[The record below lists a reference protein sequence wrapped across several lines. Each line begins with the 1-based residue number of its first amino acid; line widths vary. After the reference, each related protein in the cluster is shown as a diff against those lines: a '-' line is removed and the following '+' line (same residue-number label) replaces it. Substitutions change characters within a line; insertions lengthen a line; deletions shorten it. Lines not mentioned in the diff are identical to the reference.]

1 MLRDFRIGSPVA
13 SADGH
18 HVGTLARVI
27 VDGATD
33 AVLGIVVDPGL
44 VASGNLLAPGGW
56 SRPRERVVALER
68 VATAEHA
75 GVSLTCDKAAF
86 EALPLFEHDQSSA
99 VDPTANAGDSKADDS
114 GDATFERGELI
125 NYGAAAFGLG
135 AAPYLPPTTFTR
147 DEPATAGAIDKDAA
161 VWRVD
166 PHERVGTV
174 EDLLLDD
181 AGTRLRALVVRRGAL
196 EGLVV
201 IPAAAIA
208 AVEDGVVRA
217 RLTDDELRD
226 LERYHR
232 ED

>member
-1 MLRDFRIGSPVA
+1 
-13 SADGH
+13 
-18 HVGTLARVI
+18 
-27 VDGATD
+27 
-33 AVLGIVVDPGL
+33 
-44 VASGNLLAPGGW
+44 
-56 SRPRERVVALER
+56 VVALER

-86 EALPLFEHDQSSA
+86 EALPLFEHDQFSA

-147 DEPATAGAIDKDAA
+147 DEPATAGAIDKGAA